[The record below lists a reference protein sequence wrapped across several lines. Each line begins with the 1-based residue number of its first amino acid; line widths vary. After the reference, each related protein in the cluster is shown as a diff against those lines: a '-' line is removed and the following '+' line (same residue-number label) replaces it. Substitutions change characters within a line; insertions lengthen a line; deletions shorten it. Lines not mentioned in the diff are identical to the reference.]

1 MSDNTW
7 VLAISYY
14 TGGAYTPTASGT
26 YALDAAYNMV
36 LTVTEDVANALA
48 EDSYTLTVDYATYMY
63 SGTIGCTIPG
73 VSELSFAFTQQPTQA

>member
-14 TGGAYTPTASGT
+14 TGGVYTPTASGT

-36 LTVTEDVANALA
+36 LTVTGDAADVLA
-48 EDSYTLTVDYATYMY
+48 EDSYTLTVDYETRLY
-63 SGTIGCTIPG
+63 SDTIVCTIPG
-73 VSELSFAFTQQPTQA
+73 MGELSFAFTQQPTQA